1 MTPREELQISRDF
14 EFRCDHVSH
23 VFDGRNG
30 RVAAIEDIS
39 LTARVGEF
47 VCIVGP
53 SGCGKSTLL
62 RIIAE
67 LLEPTG
73 GTVVYGR
80 KGEAGRHRTGLV
92 FQDHGVFPWITVLD
106 NVALG
111 LELQGVERREREER
125 ARTFIRQAGLQDF
138 ESSYPHELSVGMRQR
153 VGVAR
158 AFASDVQ
165 LLLMDEPFGSLDA
178 QTKRVMQQDLIDLW
192 QEARRTVVYVTHD
205 VEEAI
210 ALGDRVIVL
219 SPRPARIIEECHLE
233 RERTR
238 DLRGRAGADKR
249 ELAAHIWDLLE
260 HDVRPALLSSAT
272 A

>member
-1 MTPREELQISRDF
+1 MTDL
-14 EFRCDHVSH
+14 EFCCDRVSH
-23 VFDGRNG
+23 TFHNRKGDVR
-30 RVAAIEDIS
+30 AIDNLT

-67 LLEPTG
+67 LLAPTEGAVIFG
-73 GTVVYGR
+73 GP
-80 KGEAGRHRTGLV
+80 GEHGRHRSGLV
-92 FQDHGVFPWITVLD
+92 FQDHGVFPWMTVLD

-111 LELQGVERREREER
+111 LELQGVGRAERESR
-125 ARTFIRQAGLQDF
+125 ARTFIGQAGLEDF
-138 ESSYPHELSVGMRQR
+138 ELSFPHELSVGMRQR

-178 QTKRVMQQDLIDLW
+178 QTKRVMIKDLVSLW

-219 SPRPARIIEECHLE
+219 SPRPARIVEEFHLVSD
-233 RERTR
+233 RSR
-238 DLRGRAGADKR
+238 DLRVRGHSDTR
-249 ELAAHIWDLLE
+249 ELAAHIWNLLE
-260 HDVRPALLSSAT
+260 QHARPELVVVK
-272 A
+272 